1 MSKYRTLS
9 ITELEVF
16 EKEFISFLVVNGI
29 EANSWEA
36 IKTDTPQKA
45 NKIIE
50 QFSEVIFESI
60 FRKNMFV
67 DFISPKS
74 IKCFQFLAD
83 SVQLIGLDAAKD
95 STVDFIKAE
104 TISKCIIAN
113 EKDLKV
119 YQSSK
124 AYVKSREEEMY
135 NMVQSG
141 ANLSKG
147 ELFKQIALL
156 L

>member
-1 MSKYRTLS
+1 MAKYRTLS
-9 ITELEVF
+9 ITELESF
-16 EKEFISFLVVNGI
+16 EKEFISFLVINGI
-29 EANSWEA
+29 EADNWEE
-36 IKTDTPQKA
+36 IKKNEPIKA

-50 QFSEVIFESI
+50 QFSAVVFESI
-60 FRKNMFV
+60 FRKNMFI
-67 DFISPKS
+67 DFISAKT

-83 SVQLIGLDAAKD
+83 SVQLIGLDAEEG
-95 STVDFIKAE
+95 SEVDFMKANSIRE
-104 TISKCIIAN
+104 CIIQN
-113 EKDLKV
+113 EAHLKV
-119 YQSSK
+119 YQSNK
-124 AYVKSREEEMY
+124 KYIKSREEEMY